1 MIYLQAA
8 CKTELEKKHPVK
20 TYLYATNSEE
30 IHCILVISEEILKR
44 FKRPNLGHIEE
55 KRRCLLGKPM

>member
-8 CKTELEKKHPVK
+8 CKIELEKKHPVK

-30 IHCILVISEEILKR
+30 IHCILHGYL
-44 FKRPNLGHIEE
+44 
-55 KRRCLLGKPM
+55 